1 MPGRK
6 KPFNY
11 KSALKSLRGKITFD
25 YDLRHKLSS
34 GQKSAIRK
42 ASKEFSRMQSARLIK
57 PPKHPLESN
66 KHYSKRISELKK
78 NYAQPGS
85 LAKGVFIQVPK
96 EARFR
101 VKDSLIKIQVPEKRY
116 KEIFVPL
123 DIVKFM
129 ADMEMYIRK
138 IIKGR
143 NVRVIYPLHT
153 AYRSMGYAVDM
164 IGEFI
169 DAMYNLLERY
179 KYDPNV
185 LTGFILGVYS

>member
-25 YDLRHKLSS
+25 YDLRRKLSS
-34 GQKSAIRK
+34 GKKSAIRK
-42 ASKEFSRMQSARLIK
+42 AAKEFSRMQSARLIK

-66 KHYSKRISELKK
+66 KHYNQRISDLKK

-101 VKDSLIKIQVPEKRY
+101 VKDSQIKIQVPEKRY

-123 DIVKFM
+123 DIAKFM
-129 ADMEMYIRK
+129 ADAEAFIMR

-153 AYRSMGYAVDM
+153 AYRSMGFGIDM
-164 IGEFI
+164 ISEFI
-169 DAMYNLLERY
+169 DYLHNLLEKY

-185 LTGFILGVYS
+185 LTGFILGVYF